1 MINTERQLMLQPKDI
16 TENIVIIKINQLY
29 RFGMSELELYE
40 TTRGIWRRKIES
52 VQDAEYALAVS
63 HGTVVEVYQ
72 IDQWYPAGTIPMQT
86 RTLDPE
92 RCKNRIEFTGQLASE
107 GIRRKYIGKS
117 VAGLYKFGEAN
128 PIKFFSKT
136 R

>member
-1 MINTERQLMLQPKDI
+1 MQI
-16 TENIVIIKINQLY
+16 
-29 RFGMSELELYE
+29 
-40 TTRGIWRRKIES
+40 RRRTIES

-92 RCKNRIEFTGQLASE
+92 RCKNRIEFTGKLAPDK
-107 GIRRKYIGKS
+107 IRLNTLERMFPDYLHMAKQIQ
-117 VAGLYKFGEAN
+117 
-128 PIKFFSKT
+128 
-136 R
+136 